1 MTEQLNKPAYVE
13 GNPKELVLL
22 DVNAR
27 YMTGDQFQTLVANVK
42 KDGHLTSAPLVW
54 NNEGDRIV
62 LSGNHRVKAAIAAG
76 IESIGWLEIDQPLE
90 RQRQIA
96 LQLSHNAVT
105 GQDDP
110 AILKALWEEI
120 ESIEWRE
127 FAGLDD
133 KDLELLSKVDLSSIG
148 EANLDYLTTV
158 IMFLPHE
165 VERAQEAFTM
175 IADVMSADKHWIAA
189 EDQWGRL
196 VDSLDSA
203 RGSHDVVNTAAAF
216 TVLLDVF
223 EANLADLRAGW
234 WNQETTAVKHDKVVP
249 IESVV
254 GFREIPAQ
262 SAAIVAQAL
271 EKIARDAELEKGQTW
286 RALELLAAEYLA
298 GA

>member
-1 MTEQLNKPAYVE
+1 MTEQLNKPVYVE
-13 GNPKELVLL
+13 GNPKDLVLL

-27 YMTGDQFQTLVANVK
+27 YMTGDQFQSLVANVK

-54 NNEGDRIV
+54 NDEGKRIV
-62 LSGNHRVKAAIAAG
+62 LSGNHRVKASIAAG
-76 IESIGWLEIDQPLE
+76 LEKIGWLEIDQPLE

-110 AILKALWEEI
+110 AVLKALWEEI

-148 EANLDYLTTV
+148 EANLDYMTTV

-165 VERAQEAFTM
+165 VERAQEMFST
-175 IADVMSADKHWIAA
+175 ISDVLSADKAWIAS

-203 RGSHDVVNTAAAF
+203 RGSHDVVNSAAAF

-223 EANLADLRAGW
+223 EANLSDLRAGW
-234 WNQETTAVKHDKVVP
+234 WDQAAATTKHKKMVP
-249 IESVV
+249 VESIV
-254 GFREIPAQ
+254 GFREMPSE
-262 SAAIVAQAL
+262 SAAIIAQAL
-271 EKIARDAELEKGQTW
+271 EKIARDAELEKGHTW